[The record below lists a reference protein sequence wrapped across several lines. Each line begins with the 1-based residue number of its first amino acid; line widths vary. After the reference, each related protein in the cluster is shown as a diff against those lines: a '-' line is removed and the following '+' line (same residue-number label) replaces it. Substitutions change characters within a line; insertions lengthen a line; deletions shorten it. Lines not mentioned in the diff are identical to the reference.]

1 MIDYQCFTPIFN
13 NISAVDNF
21 IGGLKGTYDHCTH
34 SI

>member
-21 IGGLKGTYDHCTH
+21 IGGFIQYNEDV
-34 SI
+34 